1 MLTCG
6 SKLEEILWNFARYPS
21 NSGKRLTLA
30 ENPHFYN
37 HNSLP
42 ITPNAYQDG
51 FTTGPMIDDYQHAD
65 TFYVLTNK
73 PGRVFLEF
81 GRNSRAFDNV
91 WHANGILIFKSR
103 CLVFLLFSSPLLK
116 SFQVSVESSRMKIQS
131 ENPFKAWPASGVAW
145 FLCLLSL
152 RFGHLYTTGER

>member
-37 HNSLP
+37 HKSLP
-42 ITPNAYQDG
+42 IMPNAYQDG

-103 CLVFLLFSSPLLK
+103 CLVFLLFSSPLLTSSK
-116 SFQVSVESSRMKIQS
+116 VSVESSRMKVQF
-131 ENPFKAWPASGVAW
+131 ENPFKAWPVSGC
-145 FLCLLSL
+145 LCLLSL